1 MSKSTIRLI
10 FYIIAILLIQ
20 LTIVNIRIPARAGTL
35 LAINAL
41 ALSRKPILLTLL
53 KPTQIVTI
61 ALTVAQCLPSMLIA
75 IQTTCAAVSVP
86 ALLVDSNPSSVQRLY
101 SRMSRNDYC
110 LNRQNLTLFYRLP
123 FYLST
128 RVGLQKSI
136 NPRTGMSTIE
146 SIPCTFLNTR
156 IADSQATLASAT
168 LFSTLRYVCKL
179 RIHLGSLSSLIYSTK
194 LLLWRIS
201 EPLLTYLIT
210 PRPVGSLTRLLAPY
224 YHSEVYLPIV
234 LV

>member
-10 FYIIAILLIQ
+10 FYTIAMLLIQ
-20 LTIVNIRIPARAGTL
+20 LTIVNIRIPARVGTL

-41 ALSRKPILLTLL
+41 VLSRKPILLTLL
-53 KPTQIVTI
+53 KPTRIVTI
-61 ALTVAQCLPSMLIA
+61 ALTVAQCLPSILIA

-136 NPRTGMSTIE
+136 NPGTGMSTIE
-146 SIPCTFLNTR
+146 SMPYTFLNTR
-156 IADSQATLASAT
+156 IADSQATLASAI
-168 LFSTLRYVCKL
+168 LFSILRYYQNYTL
-179 RIHLGSLSSLIYSTK
+179 HQ
-194 LLLWRIS
+194 
-201 EPLLTYLIT
+201 PN
-210 PRPVGSLTRLLAPY
+210 
-224 YHSEVYLPIV
+224 
-234 LV
+234 